1 MAGRLDQAVAASSA
15 SRAHGE
21 VMKQHILVV
30 EDNLANRELLCD
42 WLEAE
47 GFEVLVAENLEQGFA
62 AFNIQPPQ
70 AVLLDVQ
77 LGPEDGLSL
86 AKWIRRE
93 PKLRYIPVI
102 AVTAHAMVTDQERVM
117 QAGCNA
123 CNSKPIDFKSL
134 AEQLERWLDLSAKLP
149 SSP

>member
-1 MAGRLDQAVAASSA
+1 
-15 SRAHGE
+15 
-21 VMKQHILVV
+21 MKQRILVV
-30 EDNLANRELLCD
+30 EDNPANRELLCD

-47 GFEVLVAENLEQGFA
+47 DFQVLAAESLEQGFA
-62 AFNIQPPQ
+62 AFKMEPPH

-77 LGPEDGLSL
+77 LGSEDGLSL

-93 PKLRYIPVI
+93 PNLRHIPVI

-123 CNSKPIDFKSL
+123 CISKPIDFKLL
-134 AEQLERWLDLSAKLP
+134 ARELERWLELSAKLP
-149 SSP
+149 SST

>member
-1 MAGRLDQAVAASSA
+1 
-15 SRAHGE
+15 
-21 VMKQHILVV
+21 MKQRILVV

-47 GFEVLVAENLEQGFA
+47 EFQVLAAENLEQGFA
-62 AFNIQPPQ
+62 AFSIHPPQ
-70 AVLLDVQ
+70 AVLLDIQ
-77 LGPEDGLSL
+77 LGSEDGLSL
-86 AKWIRRE
+86 AKWVRRE
-93 PKLRYIPVI
+93 AKHRHIPVI

-123 CNSKPIDFKSL
+123 CISKPIDFKLL
-134 AEQLERWLDLSAKLP
+134 AEELERWLELSAKLP

>member
-1 MAGRLDQAVAASSA
+1 
-15 SRAHGE
+15 
-21 VMKQHILVV
+21 MKQRILVV

-47 GFEVLVAENLEQGFA
+47 DFQVLAAENLEQGFA
-62 AFNIQPPQ
+62 AFNIEPPQ

-77 LGPEDGLSL
+77 LGSEDGLSL

-93 PKLRYIPVI
+93 PKLRHIPVI

-123 CNSKPIDFKSL
+123 CISKPIDFKSL